1 MSVKLS
7 LIATLIGIVF
17 SNLVKNIIM
26 SSISTLSEKINA
38 LKSEGF
44 TEDFD
49 VKDDLIVNY
58 KAKTSY
64 TTDQINVLSHYRF
77 EGATNPSD
85 NSIIYVIE
93 TEEGKKGVLVD
104 GYGTSSDM
112 SLALAQ
118 KLK

>member
-1 MSVKLS
+1 MSNTK
-7 LIATLIGIVF
+7 
-17 SNLVKNIIM
+17 
-26 SSISTLSEKINA
+26 TLSEKINE
-38 LKSEGF
+38 LKSEGY

-49 VKDDLIVNY
+49 IKDDSVVSH

-64 TTDQINVLSHYRF
+64 TTNQINVLSHYRF
-77 EGATNPSD
+77 EGVTNPSD

-93 TEEGKKGVLVD
+93 TDDGKKGVLVD

-112 SLALAQ
+112 SMALAQ

>member
-1 MSVKLS
+1 MSNTK
-7 LIATLIGIVF
+7 
-17 SNLVKNIIM
+17 
-26 SSISTLSEKINA
+26 TLSEKINE
-38 LKSEGF
+38 LKKEGF

-49 VKDDLIVNY
+49 VKDDFIVNHKY
-58 KAKTSY
+58 KTSY
-64 TTDQINVLSHYRF
+64 TSDQIKVLSHYRF
-77 EGATNPSD
+77 EGVTNPSD

-93 TEEGKKGVLVD
+93 TDDGKKGVLVD